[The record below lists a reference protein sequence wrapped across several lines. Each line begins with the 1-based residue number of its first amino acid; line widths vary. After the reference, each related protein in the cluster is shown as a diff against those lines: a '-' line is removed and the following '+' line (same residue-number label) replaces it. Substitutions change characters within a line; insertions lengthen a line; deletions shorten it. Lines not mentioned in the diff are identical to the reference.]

1 MKEIDTNVNLA
12 TLANVYGSLQNENF
26 EVNTARFIERVKVVS
41 GLTSDKEVEDCIC
54 RLVNDKK
61 ENGDFFSSKLLF
73 ENWKSLVSAAVSDWL
88 GEEGQRLKDLP
99 FTGVF
104 FKDKE
109 NLRKD
114 AFSYIFTIY
123 GRGQASQKDIQTF
136 FKLNYDEYGRL
147 DLELREEKKHVVIV
161 SILESFFAAVKIR
174 SEKNQL
180 DLETCIN
187 RFHENCSKDIVG
199 YPYSKRKCNELIQM
213 VHDARQAKN
222 HYHPPKV
229 LPADIFKKIVKAL
242 FVLSVLQRERQNSA
256 DMKKSLK
263 GALML
268 WYKNHK
274 DQFSIDEEFRTAF
287 WGEDQYVQMNVHSF
301 LETMMTINQTS
312 DLWSVL
318 KNIDNQGNFLPCAD
332 DKYNTTWV
340 KSFMERCLHT
350 VICNYGFKVES
361 GKSFND
367 SLSIFEKISAH
378 IWLLKKSGVFDDI
391 EKSYTAT
398 NDASCQYERLL
409 NGPLPMFLL
418 LIATICQTLDRYK
431 TGIVFYRKPMINPLM
446 KIIVRNTASEKERNV
461 RDKAP
466 WYISINTNKW
476 KSLKKTEEVRDVI
489 VAIGDKQI
497 NVKIKVKIDSWTMVG
512 LGCESGRQ
520 PSVTILED
528 IKYPGVYFNDE
539 GVFIASEEEFKDL
552 EPERVE
558 DTEEEES
565 PNDSTDNEIVQKD
578 EKSVETQLPTPK
590 VENVELRYDGSLMT
604 MSCATRKVD
613 IYYTLDGS
621 VPTTASTWYLSPFTI
636 KPNQWPFWVRQKKI
650 VKAIAVKEG
659 YDNSDVATM
668 MVPLKYP
675 ITLWL
680 ILLAAFVALALALI
694 G

>member
-1 MKEIDTNVNLA
+1 MKEMDTNVNLA
-12 TLANVYGSLQNENF
+12 TLANVYGSLVNENI
-26 EVNTARFIERVKVVS
+26 EVNAARFIERVKVVS
-41 GLTSDKEVEDCIC
+41 GLTSDMEVEDAISH
-54 RLVNDKK
+54 LVNDKK
-61 ENGDFFSSKLLF
+61 ENGDSFSSKLLF

-88 GEEGQRLKDLP
+88 GEEEKQLKDLP
-99 FTGVF
+99 FIGVF

-114 AFSYIFTIY
+114 AFKYIFTIY
-123 GRGQASQKDIQTF
+123 GKGQASRKDLQTF

-147 DLELREEKKHVVIV
+147 NLELCEEKKHVVIV
-161 SILESFFAAVKIR
+161 SILESFFTSVNIR
-174 SEKNQL
+174 NEKNQL

-187 RFHENCSKDIVG
+187 RFHEKCSKDIMG
-199 YPYSKRKCNELIQM
+199 YPYSKRKCNDLIQL

-242 FVLSVLQRERQNSA
+242 FVLAVLQRERQNSA

-274 DQFSIDEEFRTAF
+274 DQFSLDEEFKTAF
-287 WGEDQYVQMNVHSF
+287 WREDQYVQLNVNSF
-301 LETMMTINQTS
+301 VETVLTINQTN

-318 KNIDNQGNFLPCAD
+318 KNIDDQGNIQPCAED
-332 DKYNTTWV
+332 NNNITWV
-340 KSFMERCLHT
+340 KPFMENCLQT
-350 VICNYGFKVES
+350 VICNNGFKVES
-361 GKSFND
+361 GKSFD
-367 SLSIFEKISAH
+367 DRLSILEKITAH
-378 IWLLKKSGVFDDI
+378 IRFFKKSGIFDDI
-391 EKSYTAT
+391 EKSYSAA
-398 NDASCQYERLL
+398 NDASCQYEKLL
-409 NGPLPMFLL
+409 NDSLPMFLL
-418 LIATICQTLDRYK
+418 LIATISQALDRYK
-431 TGIVFYRKPMINPLM
+431 TGIVFYRKPMINPVV
-446 KIIVRNTASEKERNV
+446 KIIVRITASEKERNV
-461 RDKAP
+461 RDKVP

-476 KSLKKTEEVRDVI
+476 KSLKKTDEVMDVI

-497 NVKIKVKIDSWTMVG
+497 SEKIKVKIDSWTMVG
-512 LGCESGRQ
+512 LGCESGRK

-539 GVFIASEEEFKDL
+539 GVFIASDEEFKDL

-558 DTEEEES
+558 NTEEKET
-565 PNDSTDNEIVQKD
+565 PNDATDNEIVQKD
-578 EKSVETQLPTPK
+578 EESVEAQLPTPK

-621 VPTTASTWYLSPFTI
+621 VPTAASTWYLSPFTI
-636 KPNQWPFWVRQKKI
+636 KPDQWPFWVRQKKI
-650 VKAIAVKEG
+650 VKAIAIKEG

-680 ILLAAFVALALALI
+680 ILLAAVIALALALVR
-694 G
+694 